1 MRRISPREFRR
12 LTQRIGLNIEE
23 LKGVQEV
30 IIRLVDKELVF
41 SDAKVQVID
50 AKGEKIYQIFGNP
63 VERELKEEEEEVEI
77 KDEDIR
83 LVMDQTGA
91 SREEA
96 LEALKETGGDLAQA
110 IILIRARKG
119 S

>member
-30 IIRLVDKELVF
+30 IIRLMDKELVF

-63 VERELKEEEEEVEI
+63 VERELKEEEEVEI

>member
-63 VERELKEEEEEVEI
+63 VERELKEEEEVEI